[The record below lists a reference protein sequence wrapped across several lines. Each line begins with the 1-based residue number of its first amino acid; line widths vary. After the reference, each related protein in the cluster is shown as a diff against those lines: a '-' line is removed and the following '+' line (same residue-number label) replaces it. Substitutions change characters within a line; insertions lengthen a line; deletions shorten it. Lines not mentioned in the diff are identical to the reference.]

1 MAYDSELADRIHRI
15 FGDWPALRKKRM
27 FGGMAYLINGNMAFG
42 LLGDGLMVRCGPVR
56 YAECLAREGVSEFDL
71 TGRVMK
77 GWVVVSG
84 DVLETERELRDWL
97 NTGLQF
103 AATLPPKT

>member
-1 MAYDSELADRIHRI
+1 M
-15 FGDWPALRKKRM
+15 P
-27 FGGMAYLINGNMAFG
+27 
-42 LLGDGLMVRCGPVR
+42 
-56 YAECLAREGVSEFDL
+56 ECLAREGVSEFDL

>member
-27 FGGMAYLINGNMAFG
+27 FGGIAYLLNGNMAFA
-42 LLGDGLMVRCGPVR
+42 LLGDGLIVRCGPAR
-56 YAECLAREGVSEFDL
+56 HGECLAKEGASAFDL

-97 NTGLQF
+97 NTGLDF
-103 AATLPPKT
+103 AASLPPKA